1 MEKFGINKAIRILR
15 LRSYAKKAKEGRLYD
30 IACSV
35 VLSKLRKVKEY
46 EKAEERGELVRLPCA
61 IGDTVYILA
70 ECENIPTKLDGTLY
84 GENGGPG
91 TATGYYCPYEN
102 NCPFDDD
109 DFEGCE
115 SCKGKTA
122 VFEDTV
128 EKVMILDY
136 AIHTFF
142 ENCVVSGVFG
152 SDVFLSR
159 DEAEK
164 ALEKR
169 KEEERNDLD

>member
-1 MEKFGINKAIRILR
+1 MTDDFPG
-15 LRSYAKKAKEGRLYD
+15 GW
-30 IACSV
+30 
-35 VLSKLRKVKEY
+35 RK
-46 EKAEERGELVRLPCA
+46 GELVRLPCA

-142 ENCVVSGVFG
+142 ENCAVSGVFG

-164 ALEKR
+164 AREKR
-169 KEEERNDLD
+169 KEEERNDLEGGCKRKERPIVRGYSI